1 MRSGRSRWSS
11 CSGLPGTA
19 NAHERERLLGMLM
32 TLHEVAASVAQ
43 VDVANRLAELRA
55 SDEERRHS
63 IRQSAVNTSMYDLT
77 IQVATQQPALYS
89 TGASFVEL
97 EIKRHKLIPEN
108 ARACAE
114 RGPYEWHNRGRRE
127 TGQQGPLSSWQ
138 YVQAQIDLRAAETA
152 EHGVQAVCQKSSST
166 S

>member
-1 MRSGRSRWSS
+1 MPGSSWHLSRSATRPEQAEFLAALIDLKKHALNKAFKEAAVVVDEIGPLPVVKLF
-11 CSGLPGTA
+11 GLPGTA

-77 IQVATQQPALYS
+77 IQVATQRPLCIDW
-89 TGASFVEL
+89 GFL
-97 EIKRHKLIPEN
+97 R
-108 ARACAE
+108 
-114 RGPYEWHNRGRRE
+114 RGWR
-127 TGQQGPLSSWQ
+127 SSG
-138 YVQAQIDLRAAETA
+138 TN
-152 EHGVQAVCQKSSST
+152 
-166 S
+166 